1 MSFINEHIFN
11 FRLTLGYSAE
21 TSGGL
26 LVILDPDHVEGF
38 IKEHRETYGHDVWVV
53 GDVIARKE
61 GAEPK
66 ASIKEDFKIIEV
78 SEFLHEWW

>member
-1 MSFINEHIFN
+1 MALINEHIFN

-26 LVILDPDHVEGF
+26 LVILDPQQVTGF
-38 IKEHRETYGHDVWVV
+38 IQEHREVYGQDAWIV
-53 GDVIARKE
+53 GDVIAREE
-61 GAEPK
+61 GTEPK

-78 SEFLHEWW
+78 SEFLHE

>member
-26 LVILDPDHVEGF
+26 LVILHPSQVAGF
-38 IKEHRETYGHDVWVV
+38 IQEHREANG
-53 GDVIARKE
+53 
-61 GAEPK
+61 
-66 ASIKEDFKIIEV
+66 
-78 SEFLHEWW
+78 